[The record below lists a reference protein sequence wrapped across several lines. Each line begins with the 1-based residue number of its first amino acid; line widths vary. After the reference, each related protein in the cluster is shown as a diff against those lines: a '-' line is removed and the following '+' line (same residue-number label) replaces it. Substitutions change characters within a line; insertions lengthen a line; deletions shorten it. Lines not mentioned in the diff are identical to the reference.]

1 MKDIE
6 QQKGSAR
13 RDPTIMRGRLYRM
26 TIYILIVLALAILVW
41 KMVSDGMMESRHAEE
56 LKNER
61 ETASIQLAERTDNLA
76 TVAGAAA
83 GLAFRDALMADD
95 VDRMREY
102 ADQLVQGGPV
112 DVVMVTGAD
121 GVIRASSDRNREGTG
136 LDATLRSLLGTL
148 DHVLVDEVGQNR
160 VRAVVPLT
168 GFNERIGAVVILFRF
183 TSSLPSAGE

>member
-61 ETASIQLAERTDNLA
+61 ETASIQLAERTENLA
-76 TVAGAAA
+76 TVAGVAA

>member
-1 MKDIE
+1 
-6 QQKGSAR
+6 
-13 RDPTIMRGRLYRM
+13 MRGRLYRI

-41 KMVSDGMMESRHAEE
+41 KVISDGMMESRHAEALE
-56 LKNER
+56 QER
-61 ETASIQLAERTDNLA
+61 ETASIQLAERTDDLA
-76 TVAGAAA
+76 TVTCVAA

-148 DHVLVDEVGQNR
+148 DRVLVDVVGENG

-168 GFNERIGAVVILFRF
+168 GFNERIGAVIILFRF
-183 TSSLPSAGE
+183 PSSLPPAGE